1 MCAKLT
7 TPRKICQRKV
17 SRSIA
22 LILVLLF
29 FPGSDSIAGNGV
41 PPTAPGELVD
51 VGGYRVHLYCTG
63 MGSPTVLIVGGF
75 SFDWE
80 LVQPTI
86 AKLTRVCTY
95 DVSGTAWSDPGP
107 SLQCLDRVNEV
118 HNLVGKARIERP
130 FVFVGFSIGALVGR
144 RYTSLYPGDVV
155 GMVIV
160 DHAFLPRN
168 KESFSPQSGGI
179 PQPGSDSPPVLIEKT
194 PIVLS
199 TEDTSDFQKLPE
211 RVQQL
216 QRWAESRKPALATA
230 ETAENCVSELNR
242 KMQSSRPLGHMPL
255 VVISTGN
262 SSAGYAELQQELLS
276 LSTNSQQLTADR
288 SFHSVEIDQPE
299 VVISGIKK
307 VLRAIQ
313 QNAAAK

>member
-1 MCAKLT
+1 MWAELSVK
-7 TPRKICQRKV
+7 RKICQRKV

-22 LILVLLF
+22 LILALLF
-29 FPGSDSIAGNGV
+29 FPGSDSIAGDAA

-63 MGSPTVLIVGGF
+63 KGSPTVLIVGGF

-80 LVQPTI
+80 LVQPSI

-107 SLQCLDRVNEV
+107 SLQCLDRVNEI

-144 RYTSLYPGDVV
+144 RYTSLYPGDFV

-168 KESFSPQSGGI
+168 KESFSPESGRI

-230 ETAENCVSELNR
+230 ETAEDCLSELNR
-242 KMQSSRPLGHMPL
+242 KMQSSRPLGHMDL

-276 LSTNSQQLTADR
+276 LSTNSQQLMADK

>member
-1 MCAKLT
+1 M
-7 TPRKICQRKV
+7 PRKIHWQTV
-17 SRSIA
+17 SRSVA
-22 LILVLLF
+22 LMLALLF
-29 FPGSDSIAGNGV
+29 FPGSNSIAGDAV
-41 PPTAPGELVD
+41 PPAAPGELID

-63 MGSPTVLIVGGF
+63 KGSPTVLIVGGF

-86 AKLTRVCTY
+86 AKLTKVCTY

-107 SLQCLDRVNEV
+107 SLRCLDRVNEI
-118 HNLVGKARIERP
+118 HNLVGKAPIERP

-144 RYTSLYPGDVV
+144 RYTSLYASDVA

-160 DHAFLPRN
+160 DHAFLPAN
-168 KESFSPQSGGI
+168 KENFFPKSGGVS
-179 PQPGSDSPPVLIEKT
+179 QPASDRPPVLIEKT

-216 QRWAESRKPALATA
+216 QRWAELRKPALATA
-230 ETAENCVSELNR
+230 ETAEDCVSELNR
-242 KMQSSRPLGHMPL
+242 TEQRSRPLGHMPL
-255 VVISTGN
+255 LVISTGN
-262 SSAGYAELQQELLS
+262 TSAGYGTLQRKLLS
-276 LSTNSQQLTADR
+276 LSTNSQQLMADR

-299 VVISGIKK
+299 VVISGIEK
-307 VLRAIQ
+307 VLQAVRQHAT
-313 QNAAAK
+313 AK